1 MKNDDF
7 IPNPRVPLYSQRH
20 KDQVRLGFGV
30 LVAMAAAGV
39 CLVVWFFRAAV

>member
-1 MKNDDF
+1 MSKPTF

-30 LVAMAAAGV
+30 LLFLAALGV
-39 CLVVWFFRAAV
+39 CAVVWFFRSVA